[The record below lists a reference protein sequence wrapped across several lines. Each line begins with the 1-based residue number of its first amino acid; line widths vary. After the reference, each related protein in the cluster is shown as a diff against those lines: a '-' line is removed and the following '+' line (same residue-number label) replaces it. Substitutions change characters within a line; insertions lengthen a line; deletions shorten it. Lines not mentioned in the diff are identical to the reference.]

1 MIPVSLPAR
10 LSRPFGTATRPYERL
25 SIAIAVGAMG
35 TLGFSVTA
43 PILPD
48 LADAFGV
55 SRGSIGL
62 VQGSIS
68 FAGVMFSAIIGYLAD
83 RVGRRRVV
91 LSALALFSVFGVA
104 GFFARSFWALVA
116 VRFLQGVG
124 TSGILGVGIVLIAD
138 SFEGDARTR
147 AMGINMTGLQMT
159 SLLGPVV
166 AGLLAIGGI
175 FRPFLIFL
183 IGIPLAVWASRMPA
197 DRPEIAA
204 ERPLRHLRAALTTMR
219 RERTLADYAGVLAAT
234 FVATYLLH
242 GLGLTVVPL
251 LLDDEF
257 GIEVAA
263 RGVLIASFQ
272 LGIVLAAIRI
282 GVLIDWIG
290 KANLVTAS
298 FALMA
303 VGSAITAL
311 AASAGSVVAGLAV
324 CGFGFGAFVPQ
335 AQAFAATVGGQAY
348 RGLTVLFWVT
358 IIRLSQ
364 VSGPPAGSMIYDT
377 LGPSVPFWSA
387 AAITGVLAL
396 AWIPVRRAVSN
407 PAGAAS

>member
-1 MIPVSLPAR
+1 MSLASR
-10 LSRPFGTATRPYERL
+10 LSRPLGTATRPYERL
-25 SIAIAVGAMG
+25 WIAIAVGAMG

-55 SRGSIGL
+55 SLGSIGL

-83 RVGRRRVV
+83 RIGRRRVV
-91 LSALALFSVFGVA
+91 LAALALFSVFGVA
-104 GFFARSFWALVA
+104 GFFARSFWALVS
-116 VRFLQGVG
+116 VRFMQGVG

-138 SFEGDARTR
+138 AFEGDARTR

-166 AGLLAIGGI
+166 AGFLAVNGT

-183 IGIPLAVWASRMPA
+183 IGVPLAAWASRMPA

-204 ERPLRHLRAALTTMR
+204 DRPLRHLRAALGTMR
-219 RERTLADYAGVLAAT
+219 REHTLADYAGVLVAT

-251 LLDDEF
+251 LLDEEF
-257 GIEVAA
+257 GMEVAT
-263 RGVLIASFQ
+263 RGVFIASFQ
-272 LGIVLAAIRI
+272 LGIVIAAVRI

-290 KANLVTAS
+290 KTNLITAA

-303 VGSAITAL
+303 VGSAVTAL
-311 AASAGSVVAGLAV
+311 AASAASVAAGLAV

-335 AQAFAATVGGQAY
+335 AQAYAATVGGHHY
-348 RGLTVLFWVT
+348 RGLTVLIWVT
-358 IIRLSQ
+358 VIRLSQ
-364 VSGPPAGSMIYDT
+364 VAGPPAGSMIYDAA
-377 LGPSVPFWSA
+377 GPTVPFWSA
-387 AAITGVLAL
+387 AAITGALTL
-396 AWIPVRRAVSN
+396 AWIPLRRAVASK
-407 PAGAAS
+407 PSGDAG

>member
-1 MIPVSLPAR
+1 MSLATR
-10 LSRPFGTATRPYERL
+10 LSRPLGTATRPSERL
-25 SIAIAVGAMG
+25 AIAIAVGAMG

-55 SRGSIGL
+55 SLGSIGL

-68 FAGVMFSAIIGYLAD
+68 FAGVIFSALIGYTAD
-83 RVGRRRVV
+83 RIGRRRVI
-91 LSALALFSVFGVA
+91 LAALGLFSAFGVA
-104 GFFARSFWALVA
+104 GFFARSFWALVV
-116 VRFLQGVG
+116 VRFIQGIG
-124 TSGILGVGIVLIAD
+124 TSGILGVGIVLIGD
-138 SFEGDARTR
+138 SFEGAARTR

-159 SLLGPVV
+159 SLLGPMI
-166 AGLLAIGGI
+166 AGFLAVNGT

-183 IGIPLAVWASRMPA
+183 IGIPLAAWASRMPA
-197 DRPEIAA
+197 DRPEAA
-204 ERPLRHLRAALTTMR
+204 VERPLRHLRAALATMR
-219 RERTLADYAGVLAAT
+219 RERALADYAGVLAAT

-251 LLDDEF
+251 LLDEEF
-257 GIEVAA
+257 GVDVAA
-263 RGVLIASFQ
+263 RGVFIAAFQ

-282 GVLIDWIG
+282 GMLIDWMG
-290 KANLVTAS
+290 KVNVITAA

-303 VGSAITAL
+303 VGSAVTAL
-311 AASAGSVVAGLAV
+311 ATSAVSVAAGLAV

-335 AQAFAATVGGQAY
+335 AQAYAATVGGHRY
-348 RGLTVLFWVT
+348 RGLTVLVWVT

-364 VSGPPAGSMIYDT
+364 VAGPPAGSMLYDAA
-377 LGPSVPFWSA
+377 GPTVPFWSA
-387 AAITGVLAL
+387 AAITGVLAV

-407 PAGAAS
+407 PAGAAG

>member
-1 MIPVSLPAR
+1 
-10 LSRPFGTATRPYERL
+10 
-25 SIAIAVGAMG
+25 MG

-48 LADAFGV
+48 LADVFGV

-83 RVGRRRVV
+83 RIGRRRVI
-91 LSALALFSVFGVA
+91 LAALALFSVFGVA
-104 GFFARSFWALVA
+104 GFFARTFWALVT

-124 TSGILGVGIVLIAD
+124 TSGILGVGIVLIGDA
-138 SFEGDARTR
+138 FEGAARTR
-147 AMGINMTGLQMT
+147 AMGINMTGLQTT
-159 SLLGPVV
+159 SLLGPVI
-166 AGLLAIGGI
+166 AGLLAVNGT

-183 IGIPLAVWASRMPA
+183 IGIPLAAWASRMPA
-197 DRPEIAA
+197 DRPTETV
-204 ERPLRHLRAALTTMR
+204 EKPLRHLRAALATMR
-219 RERTLADYAGVLAAT
+219 REQTLADFAGVLAAT

-263 RGVLIASFQ
+263 RGVYIAAFQ

-282 GVLIDWIG
+282 GVLIDRMG
-290 KANLVTAS
+290 KANLITAA

-303 VGSAITAL
+303 GGSAVTAL
-311 AASAGSVVAGLAV
+311 APSANWVVAGLAV

-335 AQAFAATVGGQAY
+335 AQAYAATVGGPHY
-348 RGLTVLFWVT
+348 RGLTVLVWVT

-364 VSGPPAGSMIYDT
+364 LAGPPAGSMVYDAT
-377 LGPSVPFWSA
+377 GPTVPFWSA
-387 AAITGVLAL
+387 AVVTGALAV
-396 AWIPVRRAVSN
+396 AWIPVRRAVSSATSA
-407 PAGAAS
+407 AG

>member
-1 MIPVSLPAR
+1 MSLATR
-10 LSRPFGTATRPYERL
+10 LSRPLGTATRPSERL
-25 SIAIAVGAMG
+25 AIAIAVGAMG

-55 SRGSIGL
+55 SLGSIGL

-68 FAGVMFSAIIGYLAD
+68 FAGVMFSALIGYTAD
-83 RVGRRRVV
+83 RIGRRRVI
-91 LSALALFSVFGVA
+91 LAALGLFSAFGVA
-104 GFFARSFWALVA
+104 GFFARSFWALVV
-116 VRFLQGVG
+116 VRFIQGIG
-124 TSGILGVGIVLIAD
+124 TSGILGVGIVLIGD
-138 SFEGDARTR
+138 SFAGAARTR

-159 SLLGPVV
+159 SLLGPMI
-166 AGLLAIGGI
+166 AGFLAVNGT

-183 IGIPLAVWASRMPA
+183 IGIPLAAWASRMPA
-197 DRPEIAA
+197 DRPEAA
-204 ERPLRHLRAALTTMR
+204 VERPLRHLRAALATMR

-251 LLDDEF
+251 LLDEEF
-257 GIEVAA
+257 GVDVAA
-263 RGVLIASFQ
+263 RGVFIAAFQ

-282 GVLIDWIG
+282 GMLIDWIG
-290 KANLVTAS
+290 KVNVITAA
-298 FALMA
+298 FTLMA
-303 VGSAITAL
+303 VGSAVTAL
-311 AASAGSVVAGLAV
+311 ATSAVSVAAGLAV

-335 AQAFAATVGGQAY
+335 AQAYAATVGGQHY
-348 RGLTVLFWVT
+348 RGLTVLVWVT

-364 VSGPPAGSMIYDT
+364 VTGPPAGSMLYDAA
-377 LGPSVPFWSA
+377 GPTVPFWSA
-387 AAITGVLAL
+387 AVLTGVLAV

-407 PAGAAS
+407 PAGAAG

>member
-1 MIPVSLPAR
+1 MSPAFR
-10 LSRPFGTATRPYERL
+10 LSRPFGTATSASERL
-25 SIAIAVGAMG
+25 AIAIAVGAMG

-55 SRGSIGL
+55 SLGSIGL

-68 FAGVMFSAIIGYLAD
+68 FAGVMFSAVIGYMAD
-83 RVGRRRVV
+83 RTGRRRVI
-91 LSALALFSVFGVA
+91 LAALALFSVFGVA
-104 GFFARSFWALVA
+104 GFFARSFWALVT

-124 TSGILGVGIVLIAD
+124 TSGILGVGIVLIGD
-138 SFEGDARTR
+138 TFEGDARTR

-159 SLLGPVV
+159 SLLGPVI
-166 AGLLAIGGI
+166 AGFLAVNGT

-183 IGIPLAVWASRMPA
+183 IGVPLAAWASRMPT
-197 DRPEIAA
+197 DRPTETV
-204 ERPLRHLRAALTTMR
+204 ERPLRHLRDALATMR
-219 RERTLADYAGVLAAT
+219 REHTLADYAGVLVAT

-257 GIEVAA
+257 GIGVAA
-263 RGVLIASFQ
+263 RGVYIASFQ
-272 LGIVLAAIRI
+272 FGIVLAAIRI
-282 GVLIDWIG
+282 GVLIARIG
-290 KANLVTAS
+290 KVNLITVS

-303 VGSAITAL
+303 VGSAVTAL
-311 AASAGSVVAGLAV
+311 AASAGWVVAGLAV

-335 AQAFAATVGGQAY
+335 AQAYAATVGGAHY
-348 RGLTVLFWVT
+348 RGLTVLVWVT

-364 VSGPPAGSMIYDT
+364 VAGPPAGSMLYDAA
-377 LGPSVPFWSA
+377 GPTVPFWSA
-387 AAITGVLAL
+387 AAITGALAV
-396 AWIPVRRAVSN
+396 AWIPLRRAVS
-407 PAGAAS
+407 AAANAAT